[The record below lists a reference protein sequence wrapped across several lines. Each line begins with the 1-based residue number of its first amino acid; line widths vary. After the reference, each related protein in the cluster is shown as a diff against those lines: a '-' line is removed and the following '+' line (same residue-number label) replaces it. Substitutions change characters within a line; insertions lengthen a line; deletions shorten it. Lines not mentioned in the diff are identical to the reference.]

1 MVCTSGSSG
10 ISIQVPRFKVQKKAD
25 KLISWDAWK
34 LGGYKTERLENNLAF
49 QLPSL
54 PAFKL

>member
-1 MVCTSGSSG
+1 L
-10 ISIQVPRFKVQKKAD
+10 
-25 KLISWDAWK
+25 LIGWDAWK
-34 LGGYKTERLENNLAF
+34 LGGYKAEGLENNFAS